1 MQLFETKC
9 FKRKWKTN
17 NKSTMEIDV
26 LAMLFVSCMNTCIF
40 LMIVFSKITQK
51 SKKQKQKA
59 KKSAKILAAHA
70 MWRSRWCFV
79 GSGGFF
85 NVIFRLSLESQK
97 EHQTENQTTPESTR
111 EHQTALES
119 TRKRQTTPD
128 STRESQ
134 MDPSMS
140 FSASLWFVQPHWP
153 NRLRS
158 KCLWRQPPSSYSFD
172 VFNDF

>member
-1 MQLFETKC
+1 MYTMKMQLFETKC
-9 FKRKWKTN
+9 FKREWKTN
-17 NKSTMEIDV
+17 NKSTMEIHV
-26 LAMLFVSCMNTCIF
+26 LAMLFVICMNTCIF
-40 LMIVFSKITQK
+40 LIIVFSKITQK
-51 SKKQKQKA
+51 SKKNKQ
-59 KKSAKILAAHA
+59 KSAKNRAAHA

-85 NVIFRLSLESQK
+85 NVIFCLSLESQR

-134 MDPSMS
+134 MDASMS
-140 FSASLWFVQPHWP
+140 FSASLWFVQPH
-153 NRLRS
+153 
-158 KCLWRQPPSSYSFD
+158 
-172 VFNDF
+172 